1 MTSLSVGI
9 VESNQPSGWFFLPV
23 FPALS
28 IFSAA
33 KLDAH
38 QFWYD
43 QCTACVILTLEG
55 HFHCRNLLLIKGYVY
70 NV

>member
-1 MTSLSVGI
+1 M
-9 VESNQPSGWFFLPV
+9 
-23 FPALS
+23 S

-43 QCTACVILTLEG
+43 QWTACAILSVEED
-55 HFHCRNLLLIKGYVY
+55 FHYRNLLLIKGYA
-70 NV
+70 NNF